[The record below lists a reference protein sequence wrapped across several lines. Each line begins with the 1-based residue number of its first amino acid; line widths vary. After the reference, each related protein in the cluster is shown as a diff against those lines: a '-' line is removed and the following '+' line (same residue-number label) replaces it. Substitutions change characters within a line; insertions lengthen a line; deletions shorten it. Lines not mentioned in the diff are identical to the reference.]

1 MPERTSKRKK
11 DLFWVMVSK
20 VLAHCSRREGQTR
33 TVHQEASRKQSEVH
47 TERGQGKTKPQ

>member
-1 MPERTSKRKK
+1 
-11 DLFWVMVSK
+11 MVSK